1 MTKKIL
7 SYCIVSIVL
16 CVCLYFSISAYL
28 RYNGSYIRV
37 PVASHQ
43 LYQRSCLK
51 EEDLEY
57 VEVPKAIISSD
68 ICTKSEEII
77 GNYVKLSYSLPKG
90 SFLYKGALEKDIRD
104 LSTTLL
110 KQGEASYDL
119 FTSDVKINTGNLS
132 AGMYV
137 DIYFTAKDADRT
149 LSDLLFEGC
158 RIIGLY
164 DPSGKMIR
172 EYEKDVRISVV
183 SIAIEKEDVMILNK
197 ALLSG
202 NLTVLSSFE
211 SYDTFQRA
219 RLNKDGEAFEYLR

>member
-7 SYCIVSIVL
+7 SYLTVFIVL
-16 CVCLYFSISAYL
+16 STCLYFSLSAYL
-28 RYNGSYIRV
+28 RYHGSYVKV

-43 LYQRSCLK
+43 LYQRTCLK
-51 EEDLEY
+51 QEDLDY
-57 VEVPKAIISSD
+57 VEVPKTFLTDD
-68 ICTKSEEII
+68 ICTESEDVI
-77 GNYVKLSYSLPKG
+77 GKYVKLSFSLPKG

-110 KQGEASYDL
+110 KQGEAAYDL

-132 AGMYV
+132 VAMYL
-137 DIYFTAKDADRT
+137 DIYFTAKDADGT

-164 DPSGKMIR
+164 DASGKAIR
-172 EYEKDVRISVV
+172 EYEKDQRISVV
-183 SIAIEKEDVMILNK
+183 SIAIGKEDVMILNK

-202 NLTVLSSFE
+202 NLNVLSSYE
-211 SYDTFQRA
+211 SYDTFQAA
-219 RLNKDGEAFEYLR
+219 RLNKEGEAFEYLR